1 MQRNLLHERIVLL
14 PLDTG
19 GRIFPVL
26 GRNIPGHAGH
36 TAVFLLGAF
45 QNNLDSIGAFL
56 CHCLVR
62 FLDKERKGT
71 KRVAHSQDQILKNI
85 G

>member
-1 MQRNLLHERIVLL
+1 MQRYFFEERIVLF
-14 PLDTG
+14 PLDTSR
-19 GRIFPVL
+19 RIFPVL
-26 GRNIPGHAGH
+26 GGNVPGHAGY

-56 CHCLVR
+56 CHCSVR

-71 KRVAHSQDQILKNI
+71 KTILPGQYVLEKMQ
-85 G
+85 